1 MWRGSAAPNHSAAKM
16 RTIEEKGIDSDP
28 VDTPTRSDYTAAVT
42 ANIYIH
48 ILLEHIRVNGF
59 GKFLDPFDKARTRSA
74 Y

>member
-1 MWRGSAAPNHSAAKM
+1 M

-28 VDTPTRSDYTAAVT
+28 VDIPTSNDNMAAVT

-48 ILLEHIRVNGF
+48 VLLEHIRVNGF
-59 GKFLDPFDKARTRSA
+59 GKFLDPFDKARTRAA